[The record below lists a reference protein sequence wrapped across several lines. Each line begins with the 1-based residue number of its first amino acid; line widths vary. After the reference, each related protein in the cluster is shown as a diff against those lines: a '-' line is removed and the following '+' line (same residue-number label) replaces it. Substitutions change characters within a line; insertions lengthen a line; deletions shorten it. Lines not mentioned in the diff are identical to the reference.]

1 MRCGMLWSS
10 SCPRR
15 PVGRAP
21 AKRLAGPGPLV
32 NPAQVMI
39 DIDRLQAKRSLA
51 AFVRMAWPIIE
62 PNEYV
67 HGWHIDALCEHLE
80 AITDGVEL
88 PDGSVYNRL
97 LVNIPPG
104 TAKSMIVSV
113 LWPCWEW
120 GPAGKPHSRFLCV
133 SHSQRLAV
141 RDNMRSRRLL
151 MSDWYQAR
159 WPIKMVSDQNEKM
172 KFENDQG
179 GWREAAAAGS
189 ITGSRGDRG
198 ICLPY
203 ESMVLSSEGWL
214 PIGEIV
220 ERRLPVKIA
229 GTDGRTIE
237 WQGIEA
243 YETNPGRPLVRIN
256 DSLECTPDHR
266 VWVLGRGWVEA
277 QNVVVGDTLYEI
289 NAGAV
294 RELLGSSPQDVLL
307 PAVLPPIPDFEIA
320 GGEQQTVRGVRGA
333 GLQIPGAPRAGGED
347 VLLGAVLGRGQ
358 QRCEQPSLVGGPRIF
373 EMPPVRRGVSPEAVG
388 GEAGQ
393 VVLPDVLEPECLG
406 PPPSPAAREALPPVR
421 RLVQAARKGHEVLFK
436 GLRGR
441 GACSAHEGRGERAIL
456 ARRGREALPAGLEP
470 ALQGVGESAGR
481 RLLRGMRLF
490 PRARP
495 AEPPRP
501 SHRLQQEQSSTGEPG
516 NGLSPLPREYAR
528 VTGAA
533 IGLDAV
539 VVRSVG
545 ESARRV
551 ERTYNVRVAPFHN
564 YFAGGVLVHNCDDPH
579 SVEGAASEQMRQ
591 TTIEWFLE
599 ALPTRMNDP
608 IRSSIVVIMQRL
620 HEEDVAGVILEKK
633 LGYDHLCL
641 PMRATLWRRAFPTL
655 LGYVDPRTEEGEL
668 LFPERFPEEVVKR
681 DEKVMGQYAVAGQFQ
696 QEPAPR
702 GGGVI
707 KREWWKPY
715 LETAYP
721 PMSFI
726 IASLDTAYTEKTEN
740 DPSALTVWGV
750 TTGAAAM
757 YASRYVAPGGRL
769 KDQDAETAKFDE
781 AARVKFRAA
790 TQGGDL
796 PRVILM
802 DAWTDRL
809 ELHELVEKVT
819 KTCRKMKVDKLL
831 IENKA
836 SGYSVAQEIRR
847 LFSHEN
853 WAVQLLDPLGQD
865 KLARLYSVQHLFEE
879 GMIYAPDKVWADQ
892 VITQAAVFPK
902 GKHDDLVDT
911 TSMALRHL
919 RELGLLTRAPEWTSD
934 IYESMKHSGKPPG
947 PIYPA

>member
-1 MRCGMLWSS
+1 MLWSS

-51 AFVRMAWPIIE
+51 AFVRMAWPVIE
-62 PNEYV
+62 PNAYV

-88 PDGSVYNRL
+88 PDGSFYNRL

-141 RDNMRSRRLL
+141 RDNMRSRRLIL
-151 MSDWYQAR
+151 SEWYQAR
-159 WPIKMVSDQNEKM
+159 WPVKMVGDQNEKM

-189 ITGSRGDRG
+189 ITGSRGDR
-198 ICLPY
+198 
-203 ESMVLSSEGWL
+203 
-214 PIGEIV
+214 
-220 ERRLPVKIA
+220 
-229 GTDGRTIE
+229 
-237 WQGIEA
+237 
-243 YETNPGRPLVRIN
+243 
-256 DSLECTPDHR
+256 
-266 VWVLGRGWVEA
+266 
-277 QNVVVGDTLYEI
+277 
-289 NAGAV
+289 
-294 RELLGSSPQDVLL
+294 
-307 PAVLPPIPDFEIA
+307 
-320 GGEQQTVRGVRGA
+320 
-333 GLQIPGAPRAGGED
+333 
-347 VLLGAVLGRGQ
+347 
-358 QRCEQPSLVGGPRIF
+358 
-373 EMPPVRRGVSPEAVG
+373 
-388 GEAGQ
+388 
-393 VVLPDVLEPECLG
+393 VVL
-406 PPPSPAAREALPPVR
+406 
-421 RLVQAARKGHEVLFK
+421 
-436 GLRGR
+436 
-441 GACSAHEGRGERAIL
+441 
-456 ARRGREALPAGLEP
+456 
-470 ALQGVGESAGR
+470 
-481 RLLRGMRLF
+481 
-490 PRARP
+490 
-495 AEPPRP
+495 
-501 SHRLQQEQSSTGEPG
+501 
-516 NGLSPLPREYAR
+516 
-528 VTGAA
+528 
-533 IGLDAV
+533 
-539 VVRSVG
+539 
-545 ESARRV
+545 
-551 ERTYNVRVAPFHN
+551 
-564 YFAGGVLVHNCDDPH
+564 DDPH

-608 IRSSIVVIMQRL
+608 VRSAIVVIMQRL
-620 HEEDVAGVILEKK
+620 HEEDVSGVILEKK

-681 DEKVMGQYAVAGQFQ
+681 DERAMGQYAVAGQFQ

-707 KREWWKPY
+707 KREWWQAY
-715 LETAYP
+715 IESSYP

-781 AARVKFRAA
+781 AARVKFRSG

-809 ELHELVEKVT
+809 ELHELVERVT

-847 LFSHEN
+847 LFGHED

-879 GMIYAPDKVWADQ
+879 GMIFAPDKAWADA

-934 IYESMKHSGKPPG
+934 IYESMRHSGKPPG

>member
-1 MRCGMLWSS
+1 M
-10 SCPRR
+10 
-15 PVGRAP
+15 GRAP

-51 AFVRMAWPIIE
+51 AFVRLAWPIIE
-62 PNEYV
+62 PNAYV

-88 PDGSVYNRL
+88 PDGSIYNRL

-133 SHSQRLAV
+133 SHSQKLAV
-141 RDNMRSRRLL
+141 RDNMRSRRLI
-151 MSDWYQAR
+151 MSEWYQQR
-159 WPIKMVSDQNEKM
+159 WPVKMVSDQNEKM

-189 ITGSRGDRG
+189 ITGSRGDRV

-203 ESMVLSSEGWL
+203 ESRVLSSWGWL

-220 ERRLPVKIA
+220 ERRLPIKIA

-237 WQGIEA
+237 WQDIEA

-256 DSLECTPDHR
+256 DSLECTADHR

-294 RELLGSSPQDVLL
+294 RELLGS
-307 PAVLPPIPDFEIA
+307 
-320 GGEQQTVRGVRGA
+320 
-333 GLQIPGAPRAGGED
+333 
-347 VLLGAVLGRGQ
+347 GR
-358 QRCEQPSLVGGPRIF
+358 
-373 EMPPVRRGVSPEAVG
+373 
-388 GEAGQ
+388 
-393 VVLPDVLEPECLG
+393 
-406 PPPSPAAREALPPVR
+406 
-421 RLVQAARKGHEVLFK
+421 
-436 GLRGR
+436 
-441 GACSAHEGRGERAIL
+441 
-456 ARRGREALPAGLEP
+456 
-470 ALQGVGESAGR
+470 
-481 RLLRGMRLF
+481 
-490 PRARP
+490 
-495 AEPPRP
+495 
-501 SHRLQQEQSSTGEPG
+501 QEQSQLGESG
-516 NGLSPLPREYAR
+516 NSLSPLPREYAR

-533 IGLDAV
+533 SGLDAV

-608 IRSSIVVIMQRL
+608 IRSAIVVIMQRL
-620 HEEDVAGVILEKK
+620 HEEDVSGVILEKK

-668 LFPERFPEEVVKR
+668 LFPERFPEDVVRR
-681 DEKVMGQYAVAGQFQ
+681 DERAMGQYAVAGQFQ

-707 KREWWKPY
+707 KREWWQAYIEPS
-715 LETAYP
+715 YP

-769 KDQDAETAKFDE
+769 REQEAETARFDE
-781 AARVKFRAA
+781 AARVKFRTG

-809 ELHELVEKVT
+809 ELHELVERVT

-847 LFSHEN
+847 LFGHEN

-879 GMIYAPDKVWADQ
+879 GMIYAPDKAWADQ

-934 IYESMKHSGKPPG
+934 IYESMRHSGKPPG
-947 PIYPA
+947 PIYPT